1 MELSVIIFILLIHFL
16 ADFGI
21 QTSEQARLKGTDSL
35 YLFYHV
41 AVYSGIWFIALLGH
55 PDAENTGGN
64 IILFVCITFIL
75 HFCTDYVTARIGK
88 PFWEK
93 QDYHNGFVVVGFDQL
108 LHYIQLLSTWYL
120 LF

>member
-1 MELSVIIFILLIHFL
+1 MEFSVIIFILLIHFL
-16 ADFGI
+16 ADFGL
-21 QTSEQARLKGTDSL
+21 QTHEQTQNKSSDNL

-55 PDAENTGGN
+55 PYTEKGGQY
-64 IILFVCITFIL
+64 ISLFVFITFIL
-75 HFCTDYVTARIGK
+75 HFCTDYVTSRISK
-88 PFWEK
+88 KFFEK

-108 LHYIQLLSTWYL
+108 LHYVQLLACWKI